1 MVREKLVKCKVERSE
16 DIFGRKVGFEL
27 MELIGDWIDTERFM
41 EERSRW
47 KTNGPVRSLERR
59 SKIDIGEKE

>member
-47 KTNGPVRSLERR
+47 KTNGRCT
-59 SKIDIGEKE
+59 IGEILGKKIEDRYR